1 MKILNL
7 YAGIGGNRKDW
18 GNEHQITAVEIN
30 PQIAK
35 IYQDNFPDDN
45 VIVADAHK
53 YLLEHYEEYDF
64 IWSSPPCPTH
74 SRVRFMG
81 TKAPHPTCGTIIE
94 KKYPDMRLYEEII
107 FLSHYFEGKWV
118 VENVIGYYEPLV
130 KPQEVGNHYFW
141 ANFIIPKIKCGSR
154 KHNATINE
162 LEEYKGFDLSDVE
175 LDHRKDVILRNCIE
189 PKLGLHILQNGIKT
203 KQQTVSDFFPT
214 ERIIA
219 IKRDSA
225 ESPNPPTADFS

>member
-7 YAGIGGNRKDW
+7 YCGIGGNRKDW
-18 GNEHQITAVEIN
+18 GSEHQITAVEIN

-35 IYQDNFPDDN
+35 IYQDNFPDDE
-45 VIVADAHK
+45 VIVGDAHK
-53 YLLEHYEEYDF
+53 YLLEHFEEYDF

-94 KKYPDMRLYEEII
+94 KKYPDMRLYQEII

-118 VENVIGYYEPLV
+118 VENVIGYYEPLI

-141 ANFIIPKIKCGSR
+141 ANFIIPSIKCGSR
-154 KHNATINE
+154 KHNATIKE
-162 LEEYKGFDLSDVE
+162 LEEYKGFDLSNVE

-219 IKRDSA
+219 IKRNIK
-225 ESPNPPTADFS
+225 ESLRR